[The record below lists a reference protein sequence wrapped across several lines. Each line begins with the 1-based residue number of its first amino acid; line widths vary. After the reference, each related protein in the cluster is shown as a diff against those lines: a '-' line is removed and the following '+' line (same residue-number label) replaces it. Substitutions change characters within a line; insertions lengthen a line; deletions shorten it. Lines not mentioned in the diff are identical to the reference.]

1 MENILEVNNLT
12 FAYNK
17 DHNVFE
23 NLQFSIKKETVSLIL
38 GSSSCGKT
46 TLIRLL
52 TGILPSNNNITVNG
66 VSLNNKTVKDYMLLF
81 GVVFSDDNYLF
92 LTETVIDE
100 IAYPLENLSYS
111 KKEIN
116 ERIQE
121 LVNLLQL
128 DDCINKRTNELSSF
142 EQVKVLIATSIAHH
156 PKIIFL
162 DNILEGL
169 TNSEVQKIF
178 TILNKIKK
186 DISIVI
192 TSTSLDYILNFDEVV
207 VLGNKKVLTT
217 GTPKEVLTVDNELA
231 KLGFAIP
238 KMIDLSLKLAFYG
251 VVDDVI
257 TDVDRMVDVL
267 WK

>member
-128 DDCINKRTNELSSF
+128 DDCINK
-142 EQVKVLIATSIAHH
+142 QVKVLIATSIAHH